1 MSDAPEKPWYTHL
14 PAKLAA
20 IVVFLVALTTLVG
33 NIFELVDK
41 RRSAAAPAPAAAAAS
56 APSGSKPVQAKPKPA
71 TPEQIRLRLDRII
84 VQHDGSPGTTDWR
97 FTVEV
102 DGEPLFAF
110 QQDGLDEQGGRNV
123 AMPDDAE
130 GELRIAAGRQAKVVV
145 KGWRGSWLKFGA
157 EPDASGEGW
166 LSAGGNLVA
175 IRVQAQNPEGGDFA
189 FHFSTTR
196 VE

>member
-1 MSDAPEKPWYTHL
+1 VGDAPEKPWYTHL

-41 RRSAAAPAPAAAAAS
+41 RKSAAAPVPRPSISKPAPA
-56 APSGSKPVQAKPKPA
+56 KPEPA

-102 DGEPLFAF
+102 EGEPLIAF

-130 GELRIAAGRQAKVVV
+130 GELRMAAGRQTKVVV
-145 KGWRGSWLKFGA
+145 KGWRGSWFKFGA
-157 EPDASGEGW
+157 DPDATGEGW
-166 LSAGGNLVA
+166 LSASGNVGA
-175 IRVQAQNPEGGDFA
+175 IRVQAQDPEGGDFA

>member
-1 MSDAPEKPWYTHL
+1 MAESEVSDAPKKPWYTHL

-20 IVVFLVALTTLVG
+20 VVVFLVALTTLVG

-41 RRSAAAPAPAAAAAS
+41 RKSAATSTAS
-56 APSGSKPVQAKPKPA
+56 TAKPVPAKPKPA
-71 TPEQIRLRLDRII
+71 GPEQIRLRLDRII

-110 QQDGLDEQGGRNV
+110 RQDGLDEQGGRNV

-130 GELRIAAGRQAKVVV
+130 GELRVAAGRQAKVVV

-157 EPDASGEGW
+157 DPDASGEGW
-166 LSAGGNLVA
+166 LSPGGNLGM
-175 IRVQAQNPEGGDFA
+175 IRVQAQDSEGGDFA
-189 FHFSTTR
+189 FHFSTAK

>member
-1 MSDAPEKPWYTHL
+1 VSDAPEKPWYSHL

-33 NIFELVDK
+33 NVFELVDK
-41 RRSAAAPAPAAAAAS
+41 RRSAAAPALAPVTSMPAPAR
-56 APSGSKPVQAKPKPA
+56 PKPA
-71 TPEQIRLRLDRII
+71 TPSQIRLQLDRII

-110 QQDGLDEQGGRNV
+110 QQDELDEQGGRNV

-130 GELRIAAGRQAKVVV
+130 GEFRIAAGRQAKVVV

-157 EPDASGEGW
+157 DPDASGEGW
-166 LSAGGNLVA
+166 LSAGGNLGV
-175 IRVQAQNPEGGDFA
+175 IRVQAQDTGAGDFA

>member
-1 MSDAPEKPWYTHL
+1 MSDKPDKPWHTQL

-33 NIFELVDK
+33 NILELVDK
-41 RRSAAAPAPAAAAAS
+41 RRRAATPAVRTSAAASTVIPPPGRAAPA
-56 APSGSKPVQAKPKPA
+56 V
-71 TPEQIRLRLDRII
+71 PEDVRLRLDRIV

-110 QQDGLDEQGGRNV
+110 QQDALDEQGGRNV

-130 GELRIAAGRQAKVVV
+130 GVLRLAPGRQAKVVV
-145 KGWRGSWLKFGA
+145 KGWRGSWFKFGA
-157 EPDASGEGW
+157 QPDASGEGW
-166 LSAGGNLVA
+166 LSAGGNLGV
-175 IRVQAQNPEGGDFA
+175 IRVEAQEKAGGAFQ
-189 FHFSTTR
+189 FHFSSTP
-196 VE
+196 E

>member
-1 MSDAPEKPWYTHL
+1 MSDAPNKPWYTQL

-41 RRSAAAPAPAAAAAS
+41 RRSAATATAS
-56 APSGSKPVQAKPKPA
+56 ASTPEPIAARPKPA
-71 TPEQIRLRLDRII
+71 TPVPMLLRLDRII
-84 VQHDGSPGTTDWR
+84 VRHDGSPGTTDWR

-102 DGEPLFAF
+102 DDEPLFAF
-110 QQDGLDEQGGRNV
+110 QQEELDEQGGRNV

-130 GELRIAAGRQAKVVV
+130 GELRLAPGRQAKVVV

-157 EPDASGEGW
+157 DTDASGEGW
-166 LSAGGNLVA
+166 LSAGGNLGV
-175 IRVQAQNPEGGDFA
+175 IRVQAADSAGGDFA
-189 FHFSTTR
+189 FHFSTAKL
-196 VE
+196 E

>member
-1 MSDAPEKPWYTHL
+1 MSDAPEKPWYSHL

-41 RRSAAAPAPAAAAAS
+41 RRSAAAPATTAS
-56 APSGSKPVQAKPKPA
+56 ISKPAPAKPKPA
-71 TPEQIRLRLDRII
+71 TPEQIRLQLDRII

-130 GELRIAAGRQAKVVV
+130 GEFRIEAGRQAKVVV

-157 EPDASGEGW
+157 DPDASGEGW
-166 LSAGGNLVA
+166 LSAGGNLGV
-175 IRVQAQNPEGGDFA
+175 IRVQAQDTEGGDFA

>member
-1 MSDAPEKPWYTHL
+1 VSDAPEKPWYSHL

-33 NIFELVDK
+33 NVFELVDK
-41 RRSAAAPAPAAAAAS
+41 RRSAAAPAPAPVTS
-56 APSGSKPVQAKPKPA
+56 MPAPARPKPA
-71 TPEQIRLRLDRII
+71 TPSQIRLQLDRII

-110 QQDGLDEQGGRNV
+110 QQDELDEQGGRNV

-130 GELRIAAGRQAKVVV
+130 GEFRIAAGRQAKVVV

-157 EPDASGEGW
+157 DPDASGEGW
-166 LSAGGNLVA
+166 LSAGGNLGV
-175 IRVQAQNPEGGDFA
+175 IWVQAQDTGGGDFA

>member
-1 MSDAPEKPWYTHL
+1 MSDAPKKPWYTHL

-20 IVVFLVALTTLVG
+20 TVVFLVALTTLVG

-41 RRSAAAPAPAAAAAS
+41 RRSAATPTAPASASKPAA
-56 APSGSKPVQAKPKPA
+56 AKPKPSA
-71 TPEQIRLRLDRII
+71 PEPMRLRLDRII

-130 GELRIAAGRQAKVVV
+130 GELRVAAGRQAKVVV

-157 EPDASGEGW
+157 DPDASGEGW
-166 LSAGGNLVA
+166 LSAGGNLGV
-175 IRVQAQNPEGGDFA
+175 IRVQAQDRKGGDFA
-189 FHFSTTR
+189 FHFSTAK